1 MAVMGHGKY
10 KPRALMAEYIN
21 CKMVKE
27 RQCIN
32 ADELYPITQFILVS
46 AN

>member
-10 KPRALMAEYIN
+10 KPRGLMAEYIK
-21 CKMVKE
+21 CKMVKV
-27 RQCIN
+27 RQRVN
-32 ADELYPITQFILVS
+32 ADELYPITQFILSS